1 MSTQRIRRWS
11 VDLSPLRTSR
21 DFRLLLTTQTISSLG
36 AFITYV
42 AVPLQVARLTHS
54 PFQVG
59 LLGLCEL
66 APLLVTA
73 LLGGALADYLDRRL
87 LVLAGEA
94 TMMLTGIA
102 LLLNAASPDPRLW
115 VLFVIAAVG
124 SGVDGL
130 QRPAI
135 EGLMQ
140 RVVPIDQMAAASAL
154 RSLGSTA
161 SSLVGP
167 AIGGIVIAAWGFSW
181 AYGIQLVTL
190 AASFTGLLLIA
201 ATPPPPDPD
210 RPSLASIAAG
220 LRYARSR
227 PELIGT
233 YVVDICAMFFGMPMA
248 LFPFVA
254 EHLGGA
260 RALGLLYAAPA
271 AGALLATL
279 TSGWAARVHR
289 HGLAVIASACVWGV
303 AIVGFGLAHRL
314 WLALV
319 FLAVAGGG
327 DMISGVFRQTI
338 WNQTIPDR
346 LRGRLAGVEM
356 LSYSIGPTLGNVES
370 GLAARFLGVGGSI
383 VSGGIACVAGTVLL
397 ATALPA
403 FRRYD
408 GRDGVARRAAEEA
421 AYAAPEPATV

>member
-140 RVVPIDQMAAASAL
+140 RVVPI
-154 RSLGSTA
+154 RHGRGVRTA
-161 SSLVGP
+161 
-167 AIGGIVIAAWGFSW
+167 ITGIHGVIAGW
-181 AYGIQLVTL
+181 
-190 AASFTGLLLIA
+190 
-201 ATPPPPDPD
+201 PRD
-210 RPSLASIAAG
+210 R
-220 LRYARSR
+220 RR
-227 PELIGT
+227 
-233 YVVDICAMFFGMPMA
+233 C
-248 LFPFVA
+248 
-254 EHLGGA
+254 
-260 RALGLLYAAPA
+260 
-271 AGALLATL
+271 
-279 TSGWAARVHR
+279 HR
-289 HGLAVIASACVWGV
+289 C
-303 AIVGFGLAHRL
+303 VGF
-314 WLALV
+314 
-319 FLAVAGGG
+319 
-327 DMISGVFRQTI
+327 
-338 WNQTIPDR
+338 
-346 LRGRLAGVEM
+346 
-356 LSYSIGPTLGNVES
+356 
-370 GLAARFLGVGGSI
+370 FLGVRN
-383 VSGGIACVAGTVLL
+383 
-397 ATALPA
+397 PA
-403 FRRYD
+403 RH
-408 GRDGVARRAAEEA
+408 ARRASFHGLL
-421 AYAAPEPATV
+421 